1 MKQASLSGLSVPR
14 PYGRARLIDAQI
26 TSAARNSDVLDATG
40 YSKLILIA
48 QFAGAGAG
56 TDLIGAIEILG
67 GGFDA
72 ALIADLTP
80 ITILATA
87 PQSPLPTGLTIDGEG
102 DGLAIANT
110 FASPAPVILHFDRI
124 PPKLAARLLFTS
136 CAVPVPLTVD
146 AYLL

>member
-1 MKQASLSGLSVPR
+1 MKQVSRSGMSVPN
-14 PYGRARLIDAQI
+14 PYARVSLINAL
-26 TSAARNSDVLDATG
+26 TSEARNSDVVDATG
-40 YSKLILIA
+40 YTKLIIIA
-48 QFAGAGAG
+48 QLVGAAAG
-56 TDLIGAIEILG
+56 TDFVGAIEILG

-72 ALIADLTP
+72 SVIADCTP

-102 DGLAIANT
+102 DGLAIAAT
-110 FASPAPVILHFDRI
+110 FASPAPIILHFDKV

-136 CAVPVPLTVD
+136 CAVPVLLTVE